1 MSIPPQT
8 WLKSMELKEA
18 KQIALELA
26 KRLESELV
34 ELGAALDRVVAEPI
48 SAGRDIPGSP
58 RSKWDGFA
66 LMSADCQSAH
76 PDKPVVL
83 EFARGET
90 AAGKKPEE
98 EARTGR
104 CFRIMTGGR
113 LPEGADV
120 VIPFEHATTSDRGLV
135 LTEPFRPGSGV
146 IAAGSDA
153 KRDDLLLREGDVL
166 TPTRLALAAATGR
179 RALRVTRRPRI
190 AVLATGDELIE
201 AGCIDESVSI
211 FCNNTYLFANLVRA
225 AGGEPIELG
234 AAPDDPAVI
243 CSLLEKAEADL
254 VITTGGMGKGSRD
267 FISEVWRRLGLK
279 IHFDRLNLVPGK
291 GSALAADGVRIF
303 LGLPGNPRAGR
314 IVYEEI
320 AAPVIRRFLG
330 LKGPTEFAL
339 DACAMETMRK
349 KEGIYQAFEGAI
361 QMRGSF
367 CGFLPNETRSA
378 GRPNG
383 ISSWR
388 SGLAY
393 SLLGP
398 SDTCVAK
405 GEKVRVKVPDL
416 PLGSWAIFQ

>member
-1 MSIPPQT
+1 MD
-8 WLKSMELKEA
+8 LKEA
-18 KQIALELA
+18 KRAALDLA
-26 KRLESELV
+26 ETLDWELV

-48 SAGRDIPGSP
+48 SAGRDIPGSA

-83 EFARGET
+83 GFARGET
-90 AAGKKPEE
+90 SAGKKPEE
-98 EARTGR
+98 QASRGK
-104 CFRIMTGGR
+104 CFRIMTGGM

-120 VIPFEHATTSDRGLV
+120 VIPFEHATTSDRGLI
-135 LTEPFRPGSGV
+135 LSEPLRPGSGV

-153 KRDDLLLREGDVL
+153 RSSDLLLREGDVL

-179 RALRVTRRPRI
+179 QALRVTRRPRVAI
-190 AVLATGDELIE
+190 LATGDELSE
-201 AGCIDESVSI
+201 AGCRDESVSI
-211 FCNNTYLFANLVRA
+211 FCNNIYLFANLVRA

-234 AAPDDPAVI
+234 AAPDDPATI
-243 CSLLEKAEADL
+243 CSRLEKTDADL
-254 VITTGGMGKGSRD
+254 LITTGGMGKGSRD
-267 FISEVWRRLGLK
+267 FILEVWKRLGLE

-291 GSALAADGVRIF
+291 GSALAAGEGRIF

-330 LKGPTEFAL
+330 LNGPAEFAL
-339 DACAMETMRK
+339 DACTLDTMRK
-349 KEGIYQAFEGAI
+349 KEGIYQAFEGVI
-361 QMRGSF
+361 EMRGPF
-367 CGFLPNETRSA
+367 CAFAPNETSSA

-393 SLLGP
+393 TLLGP

-405 GEKVRVKVPDL
+405 GEEIRVKVPDL